1 MTAETPRS
9 AQHSG
14 IALFS
19 AGATAIEVLRG
30 SACAWV
36 FFIWTV
42 ETGLES
48 GSGMCA
54 TRAVS
59 FFGPDESAS
68 GRIATGGGADG
79 AAKTSG
85 EVRTCAAGFET
96 SGGSVGVRGGR
107 SSANG
112 RNRCGESD
120 GWRRPSWTRTVSRDF
135 VSWPGDFNPD
145 CGGRSMRTVC
155 SFGSFESAI
164 GVE

>member
-19 AGATAIEVLRG
+19 SGATAIDVPREAACGMAMRG
-30 SACAWV
+30 WV

-42 ETGLES
+42 ETDLEGES
-48 GSGMCA
+48 GMRA

-68 GRIATGGGADG
+68 GRIATGRGADG
-79 AAKTSG
+79 AATPSG

-96 SGGSVGVRGGR
+96 SGGGSVGVRGGS

-120 GWRRPSWTRTVSRDF
+120 GWRGPSWTRTVSRDF
-135 VSWPGDFNPD
+135 VSWPGGFDPD
-145 CGGRSMRTVC
+145 
-155 SFGSFESAI
+155 
-164 GVE
+164 

>member
-19 AGATAIEVLRG
+19 SGATAIEVLRG
-30 SACAWV
+30 SASGWV

-42 ETGLES
+42 ETGLE
-48 GSGMCA
+48 GESGMRA

-79 AAKTSG
+79 AAKPSG

-96 SGGSVGVRGGR
+96 SGGGSVGVRGGS

-112 RNRCGESD
+112 WNRSGESD
-120 GWRRPSWTRTVSRDF
+120 GWRGPSWTRTVSRDF
-135 VSWPGDFNPD
+135 VSWPGGFDPD
-145 CGGRSMRTVC
+145 
-155 SFGSFESAI
+155 
-164 GVE
+164 